1 MPNDMKSIDGMMESA
16 DNISLKCKALWEGL
30 EWNLHTAYKWR
41 DAWLHIR
48 PTKTPIKDVNLGKWN
63 SAERSRDGF

>member
-16 DNISLKCKALWEGL
+16 DNISLKCKPLWEGL

-41 DAWLHIR
+41 DAWLHSR

-63 SAERSRDGF
+63 SAEKSRDGF